1 MPECKPI
8 CGLYYDLKKVPPEK
22 VVAPQYDIVSQEEIS
37 YYKSLSP
44 YNAFHLELAENPEK
58 AKLLLDEWK
67 KTGVLIKDAKP
78 ALYYY
83 ELEFK
88 FSEKLLK
95 RRGFI
100 LLVKLHSFED
110 RQILPH
116 ERTFSFVKEER
127 LALLKTAQCYFSQ
140 IFGLYEDQGLRTLS
154 LPEERDLVFE
164 VCFNEERHRLYRIT
178 NRDFIGF
185 LREHLKGRPIYIAD
199 GHHRYQIALTYK
211 AYMEKL
217 FKAKESYD
225 FQYAPFYLTPFE
237 EESLFMLPT
246 HRHYLFPLEE
256 SVLNGLKEYAEE
268 LRRFKLEEVE
278 AFLEGFAEKNSVFF
292 LFYREQGM
300 VFQIKKEVM
309 AEIERDEP
317 ILSRLPLFNFLKLFE
332 RVFGQTEEELKAKG
346 KVEFFSNFFVEKL
359 QTMKARESFFVLFP
373 RVSPQV
379 LRDAVSSGRLM
390 PHKSTY
396 FYPKILTG
404 TIFYEAKGTSLP
416 RENEPCS

>member
-1 MPECKPI
+1 
-8 CGLYYDLKKVPPEK
+8 
-22 VVAPQYDIVSQEEIS
+22 
-37 YYKSLSP
+37 
-44 YNAFHLELAENPEK
+44 
-58 AKLLLDEWK
+58 
-67 KTGVLIKDAKP
+67 
-78 ALYYY
+78 
-83 ELEFK
+83 
-88 FSEKLLK
+88 
-95 RRGFI
+95 
-100 LLVKLHSFED
+100 
-110 RQILPH
+110 
-116 ERTFSFVKEER
+116 
-127 LALLKTAQCYFSQ
+127 
-140 IFGLYEDQGLRTLS
+140 
-154 LPEERDLVFE
+154 
-164 VCFNEERHRLYRIT
+164 
-178 NRDFIGF
+178 
-185 LREHLKGRPIYIAD
+185 
-199 GHHRYQIALTYK
+199 
-211 AYMEKL
+211 
-217 FKAKESYD
+217 
-225 FQYAPFYLTPFE
+225 
-237 EESLFMLPT
+237 MLPT

-278 AFLEGFAEKNSVFF
+278 ALLEGFAEKNSVFF
-292 LFYREQGM
+292 LFYQGQGM

-332 RVFGQTEEELKAKG
+332 RVFGQNEEELRAKG
-346 KVEFFSNFFVEKL
+346 KVEFFSNFFIEKL